1 MNDAEIVER
10 IRQRVKRVKR
20 LEVKAR
26 EDFKPLTLQY
36 SPCCGQQLGLVRMAL
51 GDSLHFTC
59 QRCKMEWKCVIGTLE
74 DILENQVAN
83 DSRVH
88 NKLLDDLRQILD
100 G

>member
-1 MNDAEIVER
+1 MTDAEIVER
-10 IRQRVKRVKR
+10 IRQRVKLVKR

-36 SPCCGQQLGLVRMAL
+36 SPCCGQKFNVLRMTL

-59 QRCKMEWKCVIGTLE
+59 HKCKTEWKCVIGTLE